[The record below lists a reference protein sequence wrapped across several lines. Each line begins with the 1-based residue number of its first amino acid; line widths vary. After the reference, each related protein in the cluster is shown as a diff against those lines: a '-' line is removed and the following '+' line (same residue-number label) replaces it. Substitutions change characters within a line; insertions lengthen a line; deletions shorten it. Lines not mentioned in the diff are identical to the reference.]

1 MSTHHAHHAHHLR
14 RPAMRREHFEQ
25 TALWI
30 ASRQEADG
38 LLPWARD
45 GKMDPWDHAHA
56 AMGLA
61 ASGCHEAAQQ
71 ALRWLA
77 RHQERDGGW
86 PMELRGREIVESTR
100 QTNHAAYIATAAWYL
115 QTAEPDILFLAEIWP
130 VVKRAIDFV
139 VAHQLPCGGIA
150 WAVTADGRPWQAPL
164 VTGSSSVHGSL
175 VCAIRIAERLGR
187 PQPAWVVAR
196 ERLADLLCND
206 IGRFDKVDL
215 AEPVGRHSMDWYY
228 PILGGALRGAAAR
241 ARLQA
246 PEHVDLYV
254 EEGVGCR
261 CVADQPWYTV
271 AETCELVLA
280 LDAAGLES
288 RARQV
293 FSWVHPLRTP
303 EGGYWTGV
311 THPARELYPE
321 GEQTP
326 WTAATVMLAADVLEG
341 RSPTA
346 NFFRELAGDEF
357 VRESAVV
364 DVVEVAAP
372 AEA

>member
-1 MSTHHAHHAHHLR
+1 MSTAHPHPHHPR
-14 RPAMRREHFEQ
+14 RAALRREHFEQ
-25 TALWI
+25 TAEWVG
-30 ASRQEADG
+30 SRQEADG
-38 LLPWARD
+38 LLPWAPS

-61 ASGCHEAAQQ
+61 ATGLQESAQQ
-71 ALRWLA
+71 ALRWLV
-77 RHQERDGGW
+77 RHQEADGGW
-86 PMELRGREIVESTR
+86 PMEFRGHEVVESTR

-115 QTAEPDILFLAEIWP
+115 ETAQPDIVFLAELWP
-130 VVKRAIDFV
+130 SIKRAIDFV
-139 VAHQLPCGGIA
+139 VLHQLPCGGIA

-164 VTGSSSVHGSL
+164 LTGSSSVHGSL
-175 VCAIRIAERLGR
+175 VSAIRIAERLGR
-187 PQPAWVVAR
+187 PQPGWVIAR
-196 ERLADLLCND
+196 ERLAELLRDDLR
-206 IGRFDKVDL
+206 RFENVDL

-228 PILGGALRGAAAR
+228 PILGGALRGSAAR
-241 ARLQA
+241 ARLLA
-246 PEHVDLYV
+246 VDLVETYL

-280 LDAAGLES
+280 LDAAGLEA

-293 FSWVHPLRTP
+293 FSWIHPLRTP
-303 EGGYWTGV
+303 EGGYWTGI

-326 WTAATVMLAADVLEG
+326 WTAATVLLAADVLEG

-346 NFFRELAGDEF
+346 NFFRDLAGHDLGGDAALE
-357 VRESAVV
+357 
-364 DVVEVAAP
+364 VEEIGMP
-372 AEA
+372 AKA